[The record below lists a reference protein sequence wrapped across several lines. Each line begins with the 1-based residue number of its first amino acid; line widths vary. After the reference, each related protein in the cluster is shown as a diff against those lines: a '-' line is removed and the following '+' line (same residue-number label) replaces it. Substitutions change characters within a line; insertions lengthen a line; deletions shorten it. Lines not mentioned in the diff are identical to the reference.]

1 MYCASCGNEL
11 RGTSAFCTSCGTARP
26 AGTAPTAAPPTEPTS
41 WTAPP
46 TQQLPTTQVPPV
58 PPVPPSF
65 GTPVPPVASPTPGQ
79 TPWVKILSV
88 VIAVLIVG
96 GGIGAYLLTQ
106 SNDSASAPTTTVT
119 TSSVTTLATT
129 TTTLDPVSAARAAK
143 PQLYDLVNRLE
154 NILDQSARGRRA
166 VGPLVSGG
174 RTCSIDPY
182 DASRQ
187 INAIVNNRQSVIT
200 QVSALPTSADGG
212 PLVSKLQLAIQE
224 SINADRSYSDWMNYL
239 YASYYYLF
247 PIGCSSAPINADFAD
262 ADASSARASTAK
274 QDFVDTFNP
283 IAESFGLRTWSPS
296 DI

>member
-1 MYCASCGNEL
+1 M
-11 RGTSAFCTSCGTARP
+11 
-26 AGTAPTAAPPTEPTS
+26 
-41 WTAPP
+41 
-46 TQQLPTTQVPPV
+46 PTTQAPLV

-65 GTPVPPVASPTPGQ
+65 GTPVPPSTGPSPDG

-88 VIAVLIVG
+88 VIAVLLIG
-96 GGIGAYLLTQ
+96 GGFGAYLLTG
-106 SNDSASAPTTTVT
+106 SKDSASSPTTTVT
-119 TSSVTTLATT
+119 SAPATTLPPTT

-154 NILDQSARGRRA
+154 NILDQSARGRGA
-166 VGPLVSGG
+166 VGPLVAGVK
-174 RTCSIDPY
+174 TCSIDPY

-187 INAIVNNRQSVIT
+187 INAIVNNRESVIT

-239 YASYYYLF
+239 YSSYYYLF
-247 PIGCSSAPINADFAD
+247 PIGCSRAPVNADFAD

>member
-1 MYCASCGNEL
+1 M
-11 RGTSAFCTSCGTARP
+11 
-26 AGTAPTAAPPTEPTS
+26 
-41 WTAPP
+41 
-46 TQQLPTTQVPPV
+46 QV

-65 GTPVPPVASPTPGQ
+65 GTPGPPSTGPSPDGI
-79 TPWVKILSV
+79 PWVKILSV
-88 VIAVLIVG
+88 VIAVLLIG
-96 GGIGAYLLTQ
+96 GGIGAYLLTG
-106 SNDSASAPTTTVT
+106 SKDSASSPTTTVT
-119 TSSVTTLATT
+119 SAPSTTLPPTT

-154 NILDQSARGRRA
+154 NILDQSARGRGA
-166 VGPLVSGG
+166 VGPLVAGVK
-174 RTCSIDPY
+174 TCSIDPY

-187 INAIVNNRQSVIT
+187 INAIVNNRESVIT

-239 YASYYYLF
+239 YSSYYYLF
-247 PIGCSSAPINADFAD
+247 PIGCSRAPVNADFAD
-262 ADASSARASTAK
+262 ADASSARASTSK